1 MSTRPKKHGA
11 ARHATGRFVLLPKNL
26 VTGVAKARIMILRP
40 AGSDLIVA
48 TQAPAQSGLFCRRP
62 KKSAPPKRGKKS
74 VLLTGGDQSPGPP
87 QTSKSATVPS
97 DSRFIAAALS
107 FRRVPRV
114 SPNQAD
120 PTVADQRRRHAA
132 HRCGCPHLHAGAI

>member
-40 AGSDLIVA
+40 EGSDLIVA

-62 KKSAPPKRGKKS
+62 KKSAPPTRGKKS
-74 VLLTGGDQSPGPP
+74 VLLTGGDQSPDPP
-87 QTSKSATVPS
+87 QTSKSAISPFVPS
-97 DSRFIAAALS
+97 DSRLVVWSPPPYLFG
-107 FRRVPRV
+107 RV
-114 SPNQAD
+114 NAD
-120 PTVADQRRRHAA
+120 GTLTA
-132 HRCGCPHLHAGAI
+132 